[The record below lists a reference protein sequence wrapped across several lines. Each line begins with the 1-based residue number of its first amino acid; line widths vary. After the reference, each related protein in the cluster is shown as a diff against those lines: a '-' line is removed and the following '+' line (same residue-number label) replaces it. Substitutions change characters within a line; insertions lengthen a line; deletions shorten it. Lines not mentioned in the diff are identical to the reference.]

1 MSTKNPFPL
10 IAMPQHENGFN
21 RKILGL
27 HWLNF
32 FLGCLVFSAPSCKSD
47 KVGPTDPDKQLL
59 ISTCDIG
66 MAYDAES
73 TTLIMPA
80 NPADVSQLS
89 TLDKALMLP
98 KRERRMESVCLMD
111 DGTYTIES
119 ELMEP
124 SNPIELPENTIGVGS
139 KPAYKKMVNANGIIS
154 YYNSENEKI
163 NDEVVTD
170 QATLS
175 LAVVQTFQELENN
188 PVQNDQQ
195 FTNFLDALSTNG
207 LAHTAQGGNIYT
219 NLVTNPDGTS
229 SVAVIDKAARMKVGQ
244 IDFDQEG
251 HPCTLYMLMVTG
263 QAPNVELKHMTQVI
277 YFNAVES
284 EVRMKMQKTTVFKSF
299 SLQL

>member
-1 MSTKNPFPL
+1 MSTKNLFPL
-10 IAMPQHENGFN
+10 IAMLQPDKGFN
-21 RKILGL
+21 RRILSL

-32 FLGCLVFSAPSCKSD
+32 FLFCLVFSALSCKYE
-47 KVGPTDPDKQLL
+47 KLAPTEPNKQLL
-59 ISTCDIG
+59 ISNCDIG

-98 KRERRMESVCLMD
+98 KRERLMESVCLMD

-124 SNPIELPENTIGVGS
+124 SNPIELPERTIGVGS
-139 KPAYKKMVNANGIIS
+139 KPAYKKMVNANGVIS

-163 NDEVVTD
+163 NDEVVND
-170 QATLS
+170 QSALA
-175 LAVVQTFQELENN
+175 LAVVQMFQELEDN
-188 PVQNDQQ
+188 PVQNDLK
-195 FTNFLDALSTNG
+195 FTNYLDALTANG
-207 LAHTAQGGNIYT
+207 LAHTAQNGNKYT
-219 NLVTNPDGTS
+219 TLVTNPDGTL
-229 SVAVIDKAARMKVGQ
+229 SVAVIDKVARMKVGQ

-263 QAPNVELKHMTQVI
+263 QAPNVELKQMTQVI

-284 EVRMKMQKTTVFKSF
+284 QMRMKMQKTTVFNSF